1 MYNDPLLEKKNHNIN
16 SSIYGTSYINKINPD
31 KQRQKT
37 LTYQIYVKQPCCIL
51 IYIFIHS
58 FLFFL
63 SKSNNAFYHILI
75 STYETQVV
83 VVP

>member
-1 MYNDPLLEKKNHNIN
+1 MYNYPPLEKKNHNIN

-51 IYIFIHS
+51 IYLYIYSFFFI
-58 FLFFL
+58 FL
-63 SKSNNAFYHILI
+63 SKSNNVQCILPH
-75 STYETQVV
+75 THFHL
-83 VVP
+83 

>member
-1 MYNDPLLEKKNHNIN
+1 MYNDPSLEKKNHNIN

-58 FLFFL
+58 FYLNLTMHFTTFSFPL
-63 SKSNNAFYHILI
+63 MKPRL
-75 STYETQVV
+75 
-83 VVP
+83 